1 MRFLQYP
8 MLLRTKR
15 KVINNMKKYI
25 IFLLLLFIGGCA
37 VGPDYERPKLNLPK
51 DIVADDSLKTSDSL
65 SLAVA
70 DTAWWS
76 LFRDDKMTELIN
88 IAIKENTDIL
98 VASARVEQYMALY
111 GVAKADMYPQIY
123 GNASTSY
130 GQNSSVN
137 TGTDKNPTRGVFNVA
152 VSADWEIDLWGKIRR
167 SNESARAELLASEES
182 RKGMVLLIA
191 SQVATSYIDL
201 LGLKRQLE
209 ITKSTVESRDYS
221 LFLFGLRLAK
231 GDISQLELVQLES
244 EFWLAKA
251 QIPVLEKKIGQI
263 ESAIS
268 VLLGR
273 NPEKI
278 YTTNVIDSLAIP
290 DVPQGIPSKLL
301 ERRPDIRQAEQKLI
315 SANAKIGVVKSMYYP
330 TISLSGVLGLA
341 SNDLTTMLNPEAK
354 LWSIGGNIIAPLFT
368 GGKISSQVKVAES
381 VKKELLLTYISTI
394 RNAFKET
401 EDAFIDRVYTQEQLG
416 YQGKRLETLLIY
428 KELADAR
435 YKEGITSYLEVL
447 DAERTLFSAQ
457 LDYVNTQAVLL
468 KSVVNIYRTLAG
480 SWVDRLSDKTI
491 K

>member
-1 MRFLQYP
+1 M
-8 MLLRTKR
+8 
-15 KVINNMKKYI
+15 
-25 IFLLLLFIGGCA
+25 
-37 VGPDYERPKLNLPK
+37 
-51 DIVADDSLKTSDSL
+51 
-65 SLAVA
+65 
-70 DTAWWS
+70 
-76 LFRDDKMTELIN
+76 
-88 IAIKENTDIL
+88 
-98 VASARVEQYMALY
+98 
-111 GVAKADMYPQIY
+111 
-123 GNASTSY
+123 
-130 GQNSSVN
+130 
-137 TGTDKNPTRGVFNVA
+137 
-152 VSADWEIDLWGKIRR
+152 
-167 SNESARAELLASEES
+167 
-182 RKGMVLLIA
+182 
-191 SQVATSYIDL
+191 
-201 LGLKRQLE
+201 
-209 ITKSTVESRDYS
+209 
-221 LFLFGLRLAK
+221 
-231 GDISQLELVQLES
+231 
-244 EFWLAKA
+244 
-251 QIPVLEKKIGQI
+251 KKIGQI